1 MNLTF
6 LQSIGTRNFLLVF
19 FFRVGNKLSISVDI
33 KLFKRAIKSAR
44 EPNFAASVT
53 VKRVPIARK
62 TQTHKLRKNVGRH
75 FEIENFHHTRCWLD
89 PIAHTHTHTRS
100 HHSSHARTRVLH
112 ETQWRRPVW
121 CHGDTRDRLLCG
133 VRVCVT
139 EHLSVSRT
147 TGTHVTFP
155 SRNST
160 SDPNKRQRKKK
171 RTNGVRVQ
179 CFRFA
184 LGSPYPIDPSSHRR
198 SRDLNLEWCS
208 GCFGLRRERF
218 HVERASRWVAIG

>member
-6 LQSIGTRNFLLVF
+6 LQSIGTRNFLLGF
-19 FFRVGNKLSISVDI
+19 FFWVGNKLSISVDI

-53 VKRVPIARK
+53 VKRIPIARK

-89 PIAHTHTHTRS
+89 PIAHTHTRS

-112 ETQWRRPVW
+112 ETQWRRPMW
-121 CHGDTRDRLLCG
+121 CHGDTRDRLLC

-155 SRNST
+155 SRNS
-160 SDPNKRQRKKK
+160 SEPNKRQRKKK
-171 RTNGVRVQ
+171 TNERGSSAMFS
-179 CFRFA
+179 FR
-184 LGSPYPIDPSSHRR
+184 LGFSPPNR
-198 SRDLNLEWCS
+198 SK
-208 GCFGLRRERF
+208 
-218 HVERASRWVAIG
+218 